1 MAGPKKPGKKLEALY
16 TGDER
21 DLSGL
26 TEEHLEQAIENPLT
40 SNADLEL
47 ISKIRPDLKKN
58 LDYLRELRARRQ
70 MEAAKLKGGF
80 NTDNPLRFFHYTLGW
95 RPTPEAL
102 GYGYKYGVTPQQMR
116 VCASVVQNRRTAAPS
131 GHGVGKT
138 KIAAGLALW
147 FLFSREDS
155 IVITTASS
163 WLQVEVQLWGEIRDS
178 FRLAKLPLQGRL
190 LETGIKIAD
199 KWYAIGLSTND
210 ATRFQGMHPSRRGR
224 ILIIIDEATGV
235 IDELWDAADSM
246 IQGER
251 DRILAI
257 GNPTDVGSR
266 FKRCCD
272 SGLWNVVRLD
282 AREHPNVLHGN
293 PEIVPGAV
301 TKQWVDDKREEY
313 GGEDSPLFHARVAGL
328 WPTQGEFSL
337 ISMADV
343 VAAQEWDLR
352 QKAGASGASA

>member
-1 MAGPKKPGKKLEALY
+1 MPKKPPKIELVDP
-16 TGDER
+16 GDER

-26 TEEHLEQAIENPLT
+26 TDAHLEQAIENPLT
-40 SNADLEL
+40 SNKDLEL
-47 ISKIRPDLKKN
+47 ISRLRPDLKKN

-70 MEAAKLKGGF
+70 MEAAKIKGGF
-80 NTDNPLRFFHYTLGW
+80 NTNNPLRFFYYTLGW

-102 GYGYKYGVTPQQMR
+102 GYGYKHGVTPQQMK
-116 VCASVVQNRRTAAPS
+116 VAASVVQNRRTAAPS

-147 FLFSREDS
+147 FLFSRENS

-163 WLQVEVQLWGEIRDS
+163 WLQVEVQLWGEIRDA
-178 FRLAKLPLQGRL
+178 FRLAKVPLQGRL

-210 ATRFQGMHPSRRGR
+210 STRFQGMHPKDKGR

-235 IDELWDAADSM
+235 MEELWDAADSM
-246 IQGER
+246 VQGER

-257 GNPTDVGSR
+257 GNPTDVGSK
-266 FKRCCD
+266 FKRACD

-282 AREHPNVLHGN
+282 AREHPNVVHAN
-293 PEIVPGAV
+293 PNIIPGAV

-328 WPTQGEFSL
+328 WPSQGEYSL
-337 ISMADV
+337 ISSADII
-343 VAAQEWDLR
+343 AAQEWDLR
-352 QKAGASGASA
+352 RKESAA